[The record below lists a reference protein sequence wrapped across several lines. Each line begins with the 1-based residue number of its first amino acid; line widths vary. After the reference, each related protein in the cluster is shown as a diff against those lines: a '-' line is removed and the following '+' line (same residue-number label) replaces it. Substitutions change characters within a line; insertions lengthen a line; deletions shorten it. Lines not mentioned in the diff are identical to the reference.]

1 MSFDLA
7 LSKGDISVGPDGD
20 LRKIRDTSKLVQD
33 VLKILHTPVGSNPF
47 YPQIGSTLTTD
58 NIGNVVSQQFA
69 ETKATASI
77 ISSIQLMQSIQRN
90 QQIFQVVT
98 PGEQIIGISQV
109 DVEQDPQDPR
119 QYNIKITVI
128 TGAQTVLQLPSF
140 SISTTLDQ

>member
-1 MSFDLA
+1 MTEGS
-7 LSKGDISVGPDGD
+7 DITFEAIPESVQPIITEMLFSEIEDSIMEKQKD
-20 LRKIRDTSKLVQD
+20 ILQYNVEW
-33 VLKILHTPVGSNPF
+33 LK
-47 YPQIGSTLTTD
+47 
-58 NIGNVVSQQFA
+58 FA

-119 QYNIKITVI
+119 QYNIRITVI
-128 TGAQTVLQLPSF
+128 TGAQTVLQLESF